1 MNPGLEREAATR
13 KAKPM
18 VVVSGIG
25 TGGHYFPAV
34 VTAVE
39 LQKRGF
45 EVVFLARKGFREEQ
59 SARNN
64 GLKTFPIRSRPFF
77 GKSLLKKSLFIITL
91 MHSILKL
98 HALTRNGIGLAFGGF
113 GAVPLSI
120 SCMINRSKF
129 YIFEPNRVPGRA
141 TRLFASSA
149 RRVFLG
155 MPPVSA
161 LKGCVMVTGIP
172 IRSEFKRN
180 NKWSVRK
187 SRKSAVHILFYGGS
201 QGARCLNDLALELG
215 DSMPGHWRLTVITGI
230 RDYERL
236 LRQRSRNTR
245 VIPFSET
252 PWKEIAQADIIVSR
266 AGALA
271 GYEIMAL
278 DRRVIFIPF
287 PYAIDEHQHHNASYF
302 TEVGNASVNEE
313 KDITA
318 IQLSDNIRKMLTKKR
333 RKKAHLIMDAE
344 QRIAACVV
352 EDVMNEKI

>member
-1 MNPGLEREAATR
+1 MNPRRMRETATR
-13 KAKPM
+13 KAESR
-18 VVVSGIG
+18 VIVSGIG

-45 EVVFLARKGFREEQ
+45 EVVFLARKELREEQ
-59 SARNN
+59 IARNY
-64 GLKTFPIRSRPFF
+64 GLSTFPIRSRPFF
-77 GKSLLKKSLFIITL
+77 GKSLLEKSLFILTL

-98 HALTRNGIGLAFGGF
+98 HTLTRNGVGLAFGGF
-113 GAVPLSI
+113 GAVPLNI

-155 MPPVSA
+155 MPSVIT
-161 LKGCVMVTGIP
+161 LKGRVMVTGIP
-172 IRSEFKRN
+172 IRPEFKQNRG
-180 NKWSVRK
+180 SGRK
-187 SRKSAVHILFYGGS
+187 SRDSAVHILFYGGS
-201 QGARCLNDLALELG
+201 QGARRLNDLALELG
-215 DSMPGHWRLTVITGI
+215 VSMPGHWRLTIIAGP

-236 LRQRSRNTR
+236 LQHENRNTR
-245 VIPFSET
+245 VIAFSET
-252 PWKEIAQADIIVSR
+252 PWKEINQADIIISR

-287 PYAIDEHQHHNASYF
+287 PYAIDDHQYHNASYF
-302 TEVGNASVNEE
+302 REIGNALVNEE
-313 KDITA
+313 KNITA
-318 IQLSDNIRKMLTKKR
+318 VQLTNSIRKMLKKKR
-333 RKKAHLIMDAE
+333 EKVHLIMDAE
-344 QRIAACVV
+344 QRIAECLV
-352 EDVMNEKI
+352 EDGMNEKT